1 MAIINQSKTNWV
13 YCDEEMLKEK
23 WYNREG
29 RFLAWGGTQGE
40 LKNTTG
46 IG

>member
-1 MAIINQSKTNWV
+1 MTFINQSETNQTH
-13 YCDEEMLKEK
+13 CDEDILKEK

-40 LKNTTG
+40 LKNTAA